1 MRGVQHFKGIECGVC
16 CTHLN
21 QGLQIAHMTI
31 KKSPSDT
38 IDFVFVIA
46 FYVPAEHCNFVQLL
60 LPFAHYAYAALPVGV
75 QWELIIRL
83 SEY

>member
-31 KKSPSDT
+31 KKSPSDGDRCS
-38 IDFVFVIA
+38 IPISLERGFKL
-46 FYVPAEHCNFVQLL
+46 VQGGKVAKKKGRRQSLFHATR
-60 LPFAHYAYAALPVGV
+60 PQA
-75 QWELIIRL
+75 I
-83 SEY
+83 